1 MSTSYNIDM
10 NEKELLLKLGQKI
23 RFERTK
29 RGMSQEKLA
38 ELANLNFRSVSYI
51 ECGSHNV
58 KFITIAK
65 IAEALKIDISSLV
78 NFTL

>member
-1 MSTSYNIDM
+1 MSTSYNRSM

-38 ELANLNFRSVSYI
+38 ELANLNFRSESCI
-51 ECGSHNV
+51 ECGNHNV

-65 IAEALKIDISSLV
+65 IAKAFEMDISTLV